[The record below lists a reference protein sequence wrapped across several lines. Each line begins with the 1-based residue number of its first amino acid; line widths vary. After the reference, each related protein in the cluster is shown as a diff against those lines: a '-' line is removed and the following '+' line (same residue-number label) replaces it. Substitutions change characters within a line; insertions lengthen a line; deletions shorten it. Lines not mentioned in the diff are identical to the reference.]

1 MIEGKENW
9 LTKAW
14 WHRKRCERCYAKLI
28 RGKQNV
34 DVGEYVRVA
43 QALKGLV
50 KKKAYGEIM
59 NLLNKASLP
68 ATARLD
74 VEECQR
80 QGSGAVSRL
89 FVSTPSNDCDYEV
102 FKHLRFEESP
112 MGAWQAYLLSQMW
125 HYLPLWWHANYSRRH
140 YVYSKED
147 LAEIKPYRNNDFDV
161 DVVSGFDVTPEIY
174 GGGGRYYITSCFWTE
189 FGGLTREYVEMVLK
203 DNQIKEW
210 FVFKVK
216 NIYKYQCG
224 IFF

>member
-1 MIEGKENW
+1 MIEGIENW

-28 RGKQNV
+28 RGKQNL

-59 NLLNKASLP
+59 NLLNKTSLP

-74 VEECQR
+74 VEECQK

-89 FVSTPSNDCDYEV
+89 FVSTPGIDRDYEV

-112 MGAWQAYLLSQMW
+112 MGAWLAYLLSQMW

-147 LAEIKPYRNNDFDV
+147 LAEIKPYRNNDFEV

-189 FGGLTREYVEMVLK
+189 FGGLRREYVEVTLK
-203 DNQIKEW
+203 DNRLEGW
-210 FVFKVK
+210 LVFKEE
-216 NIYKYQCG
+216 ILYEYHCG
-224 IFF
+224 ICF